1 LYDLENDRD
10 EVKNLVKSKE
20 HAEVLKKMRKAH
32 LDHINK
38 IIDVGFLPEGE
49 IHSRAE
55 GSTPYEMARTEKYPF
70 KRIFLAADMAAGL
83 SPWATKTL
91 TTYLRDKDSAV
102 RYWGAMGLLM
112 RGQKGVSM
120 TAKHLEKA
128 LSDDSPYVRVV
139 AAEALGKYGN
149 KGQIANAVETLGQIA
164 DPIKNGCFPS
174 MLAMNAIDHLDDKS
188 KSLLPLIE
196 SMPQI
201 PEGVDKR
208 FQGYVGRL
216 VNTTLEEL
224 KAK

>member
-1 LYDLENDRD
+1 
-10 EVKNLVKSKE
+10 
-20 HAEVLKKMRKAH
+20 
-32 LDHINK
+32 
-38 IIDVGFLPEGE
+38 
-49 IHSRAE
+49 
-55 GSTPYEMARTEKYPF
+55 
-70 KRIFLAADMAAGL
+70 
-83 SPWATKTL
+83 
-91 TTYLRDKDSAV
+91 
-102 RYWGAMGLLM
+102 
-112 RGQKGVSM
+112 M

-139 AAEALGKYGN
+139 AAEALGKYG
-149 KGQIANAVETLGQIA
+149 KKEQIAKAVETLGQIA
-164 DPIKNGCFPS
+164 DPIQNGCFPS
-174 MLAMNAIDHLDDKS
+174 MLAMNAIDHLDDKA

>member
-1 LYDLENDRD
+1 
-10 EVKNLVKSKE
+10 
-20 HAEVLKKMRKAH
+20 
-32 LDHINK
+32 
-38 IIDVGFLPEGE
+38 
-49 IHSRAE
+49 
-55 GSTPYEMARTEKYPF
+55 MARTEKYPF

-91 TTYLRDKDSAV
+91 TTYLRDKDSAL

-112 RGQKGVSM
+112 RGKKGVSM

-149 KGQIANAVETLGQIA
+149 KDQIAKAVETLGQIA
-164 DPIKNGCFPS
+164 DPIQNGCFPS
-174 MLAMNAIDHLDDKS
+174 MLAMNAIDHLDDKA

>member
-1 LYDLENDRD
+1 
-10 EVKNLVKSKE
+10 
-20 HAEVLKKMRKAH
+20 MRKAH

-49 IHSRAE
+49 IHSRSE
-55 GSTPYEMARTEKYPF
+55 GSTPYEMARTDKYPF
-70 KRIFLAADMAAGL
+70 KRIFLSAEMAAGL

-91 TTYLRDKDSAV
+91 TAYLKDKDSAI

-112 RGQKGVSM
+112 RGKKGVSM
-120 TAKHLEKA
+120 TGKHLEKA

-149 KGQIANAVETLGQIA
+149 KDQISKALETLGQIA

-174 MLAMNAIDHLDDKS
+174 MLAMNAIDHLDDKA
-188 KSLLPLIE
+188 KSLLPMIE
-196 SMPQI
+196 SMPQV

-216 VNTTLEEL
+216 VKTTTEEL
-224 KAK
+224 KGQQ